1 MSALSFFSATNYMQR
16 FIVAR
21 NKNGEFSKMCEE
33 ALASRMQLVLD
44 AELTALVSIPLS
56 ATIVSPGIGYDRD
69 SISWPAEAA
78 GAALLFVGLGK
89 VCERGA

>member
-1 MSALSFFSATNYMQR
+1 MQR

-56 ATIVSPGIGYDRD
+56 ATIMSPGIGYDD

-89 VCERGA
+89 VCEEGA